1 MGPRRPEKPVICENG
16 TLQNAST
23 RSLRSSGLWL
33 RSEATLVDGLHED
46 GVRETARAVARRE
59 ATINT
64 HLVLRPGDAAA

>member
-1 MGPRRPEKPVICENG
+1 MKWAIWTQPDPCFPGPTG
-16 TLQNAST
+16 
-23 RSLRSSGLWL
+23 SGLWL

-64 HLVLRPGDAAA
+64 HLVLRPGDANA